1 MKDGTYILD
10 GFTFT
15 DDASM
20 DVFVVSS
27 GLDPGAAEVRT
38 QDVDK
43 PAGDGVWFGRDWL
56 SSPTMSITFGVKNDE
71 QVWDRLGELT
81 NLFRRRTVRT
91 NPGALSTLVFARAGR
106 TYRMWGRCRSFGL
119 KPQPFHFDHYQEAVG
134 TFKLA
139 EPFIELDTLKTVT
152 CRLLEPVGDGG
163 VVFPV
168 VFPVEFRPSSQAR
181 EGSAMVGGIAPAHF
195 TVTIKGPVT
204 GQLSQARVYGPGWSI
219 SITRPLAYDET
230 VVIDTRRQTV
240 TLNGRSMPGLIG
252 PRDRLDARLSPGSQV
267 LGFEGSDP
275 SGTATAAFSWRDTIP
290 V

>member
-1 MKDGTYILD
+1 MMRDGTHILD
-10 GFTFT
+10 GYAFGLEEHP
-15 DDASM
+15 
-20 DVFVVSS
+20 VVILE
-27 GLDPGAAEVRT
+27 GGYDPGSSEFRT
-38 QDVDK
+38 NDIESQVADLTM
-43 PAGDGVWFGRDWL
+43 FGRDL
-56 SSPTMSITFGVKNDE
+56 LTGPTIEFTLGIRNDVD
-71 QVWDRLGELT
+71 VWPVVADLT
-81 NLFRRRTVRT
+81 KAWRADTVRRT
-91 NPGALSTLVFARAGR
+91 PGALSALVFVRAGR
-106 TYRMWGRCRSFGL
+106 TYRAWGRSRKFGL
-119 KPQPFHFDHYQEAVG
+119 QPAPRADDEFQTAIA
-134 TFKLA
+134 TFKVA
-139 EPFIELDTLKTVT
+139 EPFIELDALNTVT

-181 EGSAMVGGIAPAHF
+181 EGSAVVGGIAPAHF